1 MELTKYE
8 QDALDGNHGDA
19 LETSYRILVAV
30 GEATD
35 ATKLI
40 PIQWAHVSG
49 VNYNTIGNAGAK
61 FLSEFSETAKTRV
74 MTTLNPTGYDI
85 DQLQNSDID
94 ENFIH
99 EQDNINNSY
108 VKMGV
113 TPSFSCIPYDIY
125 KIPNSGTQV
134 AFAESN
140 AAIHANSV
148 DHLKTN
154 KESAFSALASAIT
167 GKSIYSNIRNDDFD
181 SPEISVKCQL
191 DIQNELECGILGY
204 YVGQTSKKIVDIDG
218 SFNMNEI
225 ETKSLCG
232 GIGTSGQCVK
242 YTINNSK
249 PDTEK
254 INFDKNDFGNV
265 YDKLNTSDDGD
276 LIAFGSPQL
285 GMTELL
291 QMSNMLKNKKFTKPC
306 MIFCPR
312 MVKNQANV
320 LGFVNKLKRA
330 GCEICSDCC
339 MCFTPLLTKKN
350 LDSVITNS
358 VKGSY
363 YLNTKN
369 KLHTNLKPLKQI
381 INENT
386 TNS

>member
-8 QDALDGNHGDA
+8 QDALDGDHGDA
-19 LETSYRILVAV
+19 LEIAYRILVAV

-249 PDTEK
+249 PGTEK
-254 INFDKNDFGNV
+254 INFNKNDFGNV

-285 GMTELL
+285 GMIELL

-330 GCEICSDCC
+330 GCEIFSDCC

-363 YLNTKN
+363 YLNIKN

-386 TNS
+386 TNR

>member
-1 MELTKYE
+1 MFL
-8 QDALDGNHGDA
+8 G
-19 LETSYRILVAV
+19 
-30 GEATD
+30 
-35 ATKLI
+35 LI
-40 PIQWAHVSG
+40 I
-49 VNYNTIGNAGAK
+49 NTIGNAGAK

-249 PDTEK
+249 PGTEK
-254 INFDKNDFGNV
+254 INFNKNDFGNV

-285 GMTELL
+285 GMIELL

-330 GCEICSDCC
+330 GCEIFSDCC

-386 TNS
+386 TNR

>member
-8 QDALDGNHGDA
+8 QDALDGDHGDA
-19 LETSYRILVAV
+19 LEIAYRILVAV

-49 VNYNTIGNAGAK
+49 VNYNTIGNAGTK

-249 PDTEK
+249 PGTEK
-254 INFDKNDFGNV
+254 INFNKNDFGNV

-285 GMTELL
+285 GMIELL

-330 GCEICSDCC
+330 GCEIFSDCC

-386 TNS
+386 TNR

>member
-8 QDALDGNHGDA
+8 QDALDGNHGEA
-19 LETSYRILVAV
+19 LEIAYRILVAV
-30 GEATD
+30 GEAMD

-40 PIQWAHVSG
+40 PIKWAHISG
-49 VNYNTIGNAGAK
+49 VNYNTIGNAGVK
-61 FLSEFSETAKTRV
+61 FLSEFSKTAKTRV
-74 MTTLNPTGYDI
+74 MSTLNPTGYDI
-85 DQLQNSDID
+85 DKLQNFDID

-108 VKMGV
+108 AKMGV

-125 KIPNSGTQV
+125 KMPSNGTQV

-140 AAIHANSV
+140 AAIHANSI
-148 DHLKTN
+148 DSLKTN

-167 GKSIYSNIRNDDFD
+167 GKSIYSNIRNNDFD
-181 SPEISVKCQL
+181 SPEISVQCKL

-204 YVGQTSKKIVDIDG
+204 YIGQTSKKIVDIDG
-218 SFNMNEI
+218 SINMNEM

-232 GIGTSGQCVK
+232 GIGTSGQCAK
-242 YTINNSK
+242 YTINNST

-254 INFDKNDFGNV
+254 INFDKNEFSKI
-265 YDKLNTSDDGD
+265 YDKLNTSDNGD

-285 GMTELL
+285 GIKELL
-291 QMSNMLKNKKFTKPC
+291 QMSNMLKSKKFTKPC

-312 MVKNQANV
+312 TVKNQANV
-320 LGFVNKLKRA
+320 LGCASKLKRA
-330 GCEICSDCC
+330 GCEILSDCC
-339 MCFTPLLTKKN
+339 MCFTPLLTKKK

-358 VKGSY
+358 IKGSY
-363 YLNTKN
+363 YLNNKN
-369 KLHTNLKPLKQI
+369 KLNTNLKPLKQI

-386 TNS
+386 THR

>member
-1 MELTKYE
+1 LELTKYE

-19 LETSYRILVAV
+19 LEIAYRILVAV

-232 GIGTSGQCVK
+232 GIGASGQCVK

-249 PDTEK
+249 PGTEK

-285 GMTELL
+285 GMIELL

-320 LGFVNKLKRA
+320 LGFANKLKRA
-330 GCEICSDCC
+330 GCEIFSDCC

-386 TNS
+386 TNR

>member
-19 LETSYRILVAV
+19 LEIAYRILVAV

-40 PIQWAHVSG
+40 PIQWTHVSG

-232 GIGTSGQCVK
+232 GIGASGQCVK

-249 PDTEK
+249 PGTEK

-285 GMTELL
+285 GMIELL

-320 LGFVNKLKRA
+320 LGFANKLKRA
-330 GCEICSDCC
+330 GCEIFSDCC

-386 TNS
+386 TNR

>member
-8 QDALDGNHGDA
+8 QDALDGDHGDA
-19 LETSYRILVAV
+19 LEIAYRILVAV

-249 PDTEK
+249 PGTEK

-285 GMTELL
+285 GMIELL

-330 GCEICSDCC
+330 GCEIFSDCC

-386 TNS
+386 TNR